1 MVKHPQIDQ
10 EKVDR
15 VKNKIRRKSNIW
27 FSFLL
32 FGWSYGSLGSLG
44 LQVIWYVTPILS
56 GIVLYQN
63 SLNGQFTIYTA
74 IAMMASSSW
83 IVWSIARLFTLNKAV
98 DKYNLKIANFFGLN
112 PEEKYSLGIED

>member
-15 VKNKIRRKSNIW
+15 AKNKIRRKSNIW

-32 FGWSYGSLGSLG
+32 FGWSYGSLGNLG
-44 LQVIWYVTPILS
+44 LQVFWYLTPILT

-63 SLNGQFTIYTA
+63 SLSGQFTIYTA
-74 IAMMASSSW
+74 LAVMGSSSW
-83 IVWSIARLFTLNKAV
+83 VVWSIARLFTLNKAV